1 MSLVMPTPTSPRVR
15 RRDSPSCPCEPG
27 PPPLSPLCSF
37 SRWWKMLAQCGCRT
51 PLKCHSSAGG
61 QRTPPKK
68 DNKDWRMISAG
79 EVVHEDTSIKAGT
92 KSVQVNDTRSQ
103 WSERNEDPA
112 KCKYKHQCSKLNHL
126 GGSHVGQIST
136 NIYKY
141 LVHKIHHYFDALNTS
156 LMYIKLVSVFC
167 NPILSNKI
175 ARFNLLYCVKVK
187 ETANVSKNP

>member
-1 MSLVMPTPTSPRVR
+1 MWAR
-15 RRDSPSCPCEPG
+15 
-27 PPPLSPLCSF
+27 
-37 SRWWKMLAQCGCRT
+37 A
-51 PLKCHSSAGG
+51 SSALSTLLFFTLMENA
-61 QRTPPKK
+61 RTMWLQNSTEMPQLCRRTKNPKK
-68 DNKDWRMISAG
+68 DNNKDWRMISAG
-79 EVVHEDTSIKAGT
+79 EVVHEDMLIKAGT
-92 KSVQVNDTRSQ
+92 KCVQVNDTRSQ
-103 WSERNEDPA
+103 WSARNEDPA

-126 GGSHVGQIST
+126 GGSYVGQIST

-156 LMYIKLVSVFC
+156 LMYIKQVPVFC